1 MKNKADIKSNFNIT
15 YFEACEILKKTVR
28 EKINKLKRMLRGVKY
43 NEKN

>member
-1 MKNKADIKSNFNIT
+1 MKDKEGLESTIT
-15 YFEACEILKKTVR
+15 YFEVCYILKKAVR